1 MTSQSDKGDWVGQ
14 APAAAGSGDFNAMQ
28 FMIRQVLGKLG
39 TTMLVEV
46 MAVTNAGGVS
56 PVGFVDIKPM
66 VAQTDGAGNVTAHGT
81 IFNVPYFRLQGGANA
96 VILDPEVGDIGIAS
110 VASRDISSAKATKA
124 AAAPGSRR
132 RFDLADSLYIGGV
145 LNGAPTQYVRFSAA
159 GVEIKSPTKII
170 LDAPAVEV
178 VGGTLTHNGVNV
190 GDDHT
195 HDGVEPGGGNTGP
208 PS

>member
-1 MTSQSDKGDWVGQ
+1 M
-14 APAAAGSGDFNAMQ
+14 
-28 FMIRQVLGKLG
+28 
-39 TTMLVEV
+39 
-46 MAVTNAGGVS
+46 
-56 PVGFVDIKPM
+56 
-66 VAQTDGAGNVTAHGT
+66 
-81 IFNVPYFRLQGGANA
+81 
-96 VILDPEVGDIGIAS
+96 GDIGIAV

-145 LNGAPTQYVRFSAA
+145 LNDAPTQYVRFSAA
-159 GVEIKSPTKII
+159 GIEVKSPTKII

-195 HDGVEPGGGNTGP
+195 HDGVETGGGNTGP

>member
-1 MTSQSDKGDWVGQ
+1 MTSQSDDYVGQ
-14 APAAAGSGDFNAMQ
+14 APAASGSGDFNAMQ
-28 FMIRQVLGKLG
+28 FLIRQVLGKIG

-46 MAVTNAGGVS
+46 EAVTNAGGVS

-66 VAQTDGAGNVTAHGT
+66 VAQTDGAGNVTVHGT

-96 VILDPEVGDIGIAS
+96 VILDPQVGDIGIAV

-145 LNGAPTQYVRFSAA
+145 LNDAPTQYVRFSAA
-159 GVEIKSPTKII
+159 GIEVKSPTKII

-195 HDGVEPGGGNTGP
+195 HDGVETGGGNTGP